1 MKKITTLKRITTS
14 VKRLNWKTLF
24 FTILTSIIIYAC
36 RQEPTE
42 VIQPAGITI
51 EEAKVYFNTNLA
63 KNQKIIPNG
72 RVDANLPSVD
82 PDWESALVIGSTIEV
97 PVRFG
102 GTSRGFFIQD
112 KSNSLKAKPDDISGI
127 TTLVLSKN
135 QGKNFQQF
143 FRTYIPDASFLKKQK
158 FDFRKVNFGNLE
170 ASKFSGVIL
179 NQTYDEKFI
188 NGSKLVD
195 GKEVSAISGLSK
207 KKDSRNKRLAVYCE
221 IEYFDVYQRVCV
233 TDHGQIASCTDWELI
248 DSYTTTSCTNDNP
261 NGGGGGGNGGGGTPG
276 GSSAEQQFMENYK
289 LVGPDKPI
297 ANLSQ
302 KLNCFGTIPDDSR
315 YKYSMT
321 LYVDQPNNGSRGII
335 NMSLPKRKPGHSYFG
350 LERYDSQSGA
360 VIRQV
365 IGFYVESELS
375 ALTGTFIAGAWGD
388 DSNSNYDVSLK
399 TDLTASQFKDV
410 VYNLKNGG
418 TPDYHIVNNNCTTVA
433 YGMLS
438 PYINLPYGQ
447 GSFYRLG
454 TGYNPADLGQD
465 LRENAG
471 QYGDKI
477 TIGNDLKSPQNVNCN

>member
-1 MKKITTLKRITTS
+1 M
-14 VKRLNWKTLF
+14 
-24 FTILTSIIIYAC
+24 
-36 RQEPTE
+36 
-42 VIQPAGITI
+42 
-51 EEAKVYFNTNLA
+51 
-63 KNQKIIPNG
+63 
-72 RVDANLPSVD
+72 
-82 PDWESALVIGSTIEV
+82 
-97 PVRFG
+97 
-102 GTSRGFFIQD
+102 
-112 KSNSLKAKPDDISGI
+112 
-127 TTLVLSKN
+127 
-135 QGKNFQQF
+135 
-143 FRTYIPDASFLKKQK
+143 
-158 FDFRKVNFGNLE
+158 
-170 ASKFSGVIL
+170 
-179 NQTYDEKFI
+179 
-188 NGSKLVD
+188 
-195 GKEVSAISGLSK
+195 
-207 KKDSRNKRLAVYCE
+207 
-221 IEYFDVYQRVCV
+221 
-233 TDHGQIASCTDWELI
+233 I